1 MKSTIIYIILLNRV
15 MSQIVINS
23 VNQINAS
30 RDSTESNFSLPQTVT
45 SSETTLAVS
54 TGNNLNV
61 TPPDIPDETLEA
73 RRENFRAISPIY
85 PVEKTNSDE
94 KSDEETFKL
103 LSSREGNSSESEVN
117 EKANDINN
125 TSASQLVWDNC
136 YETSYRDNH
145 QVNAKVH
152 YDMENAHRLEIDN
165 GGMLKNREF
174 LENNGSLA
182 VRNWLEK
189 YNNLK
194 NSIAARKSTTEMTTE
209 ISSIASKDYFDE
221 APMDIGM
228 MKVNSVQ
235 ILPITK
241 EIVRDYEFSE
251 PYNVTVD
258 VLVTENNIKASYNDD
273 WFEGEDRTKIKFSS
287 MPQTQTYL
295 IPKFKLEEGFHP
307 FSFMSQFFSMIY
319 PFDFPVGLIK
329 DIVWGKFTFP
339 YSFLQSIKMESTF
352 LAFIIAFACFALV
365 IPIYLLILG
374 VLALLSGSNHDD
386 ELETGALF
394 PDAEPDCNDKSV
406 VIVTFLVVLLCGSL
420 ISGMVL
426 SNEQS
431 RMAAEDSRNVVSCA
445 CTDIAAWLSAA
456 ARELHQGLV
465 PPIDMVLYAYKND
478 LKNVDTLLG
487 DPIQQSIASES
498 GIDFVLDSLMDIV
511 IESKELSSK
520 ITSLR
525 NYTMKARSLA
535 SVASDR
541 IQELRR
547 QIDNLKKLCNTKDA
561 PLCDTI
567 NTNTLKLQM
576 QFDSILHEPQLLDLR
591 ALGVENLTQAI
602 SQARQEFQTLP
613 SAILVQTES
622 VRDDVIRDIEVRRQ
636 MVHNSARVLKNIV
649 RHLTSGLRSLAH
661 KLEGGLERL
670 EKYDYWRWILML
682 ACTVAFACVMLLIFF
697 ALLCGCGNAKIHAK
711 RTLQVSSLW
720 LCLVSL
726 ILWCV
731 ISATFLIAGHAE
743 VFICHALWDSPQY
756 STLSSLLDR
765 PSPLLQH
772 NEGIFDVLLRELENV
787 TIEVSVRDVLRDCEK
802 NRPAYVVFQ
811 LDKML
816 DVNKETSYFE
826 WEELQADLDRLS
838 SAIDVGFLKTISFN
852 FNRLLHDILDISD
865 VNMTKYRLEYD
876 GPVVGKDLPSL
887 IDQLENVAAQ
897 VTDLS
902 TAGRLETLASRTQK
916 LHSANIKP
924 LEQLR
929 ANLVFRLT
937 ELELQLIPFR
947 RKLNISLSHI
957 HTAQFYI
964 NNQGHIIAQKKVSTF
979 VSRLVSHTA
988 GWRTHVL
995 TSAGK
1000 HAGKCRPLFT
1010 VYSAI
1015 RSLLCTKYVAS
1026 LHGWWFCGVLL
1037 GIFWFTTLTPLCV
1050 KLWRSF
1056 GKKIRALETLNLT
1069 SLSQQG
1075 TPATAVCDDNNW
1087 SAPPGP
1093 PPPRNDSW

>member
-1 MKSTIIYIILLNRV
+1 MKSTTIYIILLSRV
-15 MSQIVINS
+15 MSQTVPNP
-23 VNQINAS
+23 VTEINALQ
-30 RDSTESNFSLPQTVT
+30 DAIESDFPLRETAP
-45 SSETTLAVS
+45 SSKTTPAVS
-54 TGNNLNV
+54 SGYNLDV
-61 TPPDIPDETLEA
+61 VPPTDPDKTLEA
-73 RRENFRAISPIY
+73 RQENFRAISPIY
-85 PVEKTNSDE
+85 SIEKTNVEINDGDVE
-94 KSDEETFKL
+94 RNP
-103 LSSREGNSSESEVN
+103 LSFRKGNSTAQTENKN
-117 EKANDINN
+117 ENKDRNN
-125 TSASQLVWDNC
+125 ASNASHLVWDNC
-136 YETSYRDNH
+136 YETTYRDNR
-145 QVNAKVH
+145 QVNPPVH
-152 YDMENAHRLEIDN
+152 YDMENAHRLEIEN
-165 GGMLKNREF
+165 GGMLRKRDF
-174 LENNGSLA
+174 LQNNNSLA
-182 VRNWLEK
+182 VKTWLEK

-194 NSIAARKSTTEMTTE
+194 NSITGRTKTTLTQTAETFSTPPSTSTEFT
-209 ISSIASKDYFDE
+209 DE
-221 APMDIGM
+221 PFIDIDTIEM
-228 MKVNSVQ
+228 NSVQ
-235 ILPITK
+235 IIPITK
-241 EIVRDYEFSE
+241 DILKEYEYSE
-251 PYNVTVD
+251 PYNVTLD
-258 VLVTENNIKASYNDD
+258 VLVTENNIKASYTED
-273 WFEGEDRTKIKFSS
+273 WFEAEDRTKIKFTS

-307 FSFMSQFFSMIY
+307 FSFMSQFFALIY

-352 LAFIIAFACFALV
+352 LAFVIIFACFALV
-365 IPIYLLILG
+365 IPTYLLILG
-374 VLALLSGSNHDD
+374 LLSLLSSTSRED
-386 ELETGALF
+386 ELESGALF
-394 PDAEPDCNDKSV
+394 PDAEPDCNDKSL

-426 SNEQS
+426 SSEQS
-431 RMAAEDSRNVVSCA
+431 RIAASDSRNVVSCA
-445 CTDIAAWLSAA
+445 CADIAAWLSAA

-465 PPIDMVLYAYKND
+465 PPIDMVLYAYRND
-478 LKNVDTLLG
+478 LKHVDTLLG
-487 DPIQQSIASES
+487 DPIQQAISSES

-511 IESKELSSK
+511 IESKEISAK

-525 NYTMKARSLA
+525 NYTMKARTLA
-535 SVASDR
+535 SVAADR
-541 IQELRR
+541 IQELKR
-547 QIDNLKKLCNTKDA
+547 QIDNLKKLCSSKDA

-576 QFDSILHEPQLLDLR
+576 QFDSILQEPQLLELR
-591 ALGVENLTQAI
+591 TLGVENLTQAI
-602 SQARQEFQTLP
+602 AEARQEFETLP
-613 SAILVQTES
+613 SAILTQTES
-622 VRDDVIRDIEVRRQ
+622 VRDDVIRDIEIRRL
-636 MVHNSARVLKNIV
+636 MVHNSAKILKNIV
-649 RHLTSGLRSLAH
+649 RHLTSGLHSLSR
-661 KLEGGLERL
+661 KLERGLERL
-670 EKYDYWRWILML
+670 ERYDYWRWILML
-682 ACTVAFACVMLLIFF
+682 ACTVAFGFVMVLIFL

-711 RTLQVSSLW
+711 RTLQISSLW
-720 LCLVSL
+720 LCFISL

-802 NRPAYVVFQ
+802 NHPAYVVFQ

-826 WEELQADLDRLS
+826 WEELQADLDRLAS
-838 SAIDVGFLKTISFN
+838 SIDVGFLKTISTN
-852 FNRLLHDILDISD
+852 FNRLLHDILVISD

-887 IDQLENVAAQ
+887 LDQLENVAAQ

-916 LHSANIKP
+916 LHTANIKP

-964 NNQGHIIAQKKVSTF
+964 NNQGDVIAQKKAATF

-1000 HAGKCRPLFT
+1000 HAGRCRPLFT
-1010 VYSAI
+1010 VYSAV

-1056 GKKIRALETLNLT
+1056 GKKIRAMETLNLT
-1069 SLSQQG
+1069 NLR
-1075 TPATAVCDDNNW
+1075 
-1087 SAPPGP
+1087 P